1 MRPPGNHK
9 PADAKVHRPRSELR
23 VGRNS
28 AHHGQPEG
36 QERDPQPEKDRLH
49 QREEKEEGQLGA
61 GGLGAEIGEGQMTG
75 PNSMA
80 GAATSTVTANTFIH
94 VFITNIL
101 LSPDMVTGLRPSL
114 GSLGHLLS
122 VSLAQE
128 WLVQITFPP
137 FASGSRSA
145 PWGRKHG

>member
-36 QERDPQPEKDRLH
+36 QERDPQPEKDGLH

-61 GGLGAEIGEGQMTG
+61 GGLGAEIGGGQMTG
-75 PNSMA
+75 PNIMA
-80 GAATSTVTANTFIH
+80 GAATSMVTANALIQ
-94 VFITNIL
+94 VFITSVL
-101 LSPDMVTGLRPSL
+101 LSPDVVRGLRPSL
-114 GSLGHLLS
+114 ISLRDLLG

-128 WLVQITFPP
+128 GLVQIAFPP
-137 FASGSRSA
+137 F
-145 PWGRKHG
+145 PLT